1 MRRPLAERVVGA
13 ARDALAT
20 VEAPVA
26 WRVLA
31 EDLTLL
37 AELSAQ
43 IDAAEAELARLLPMS
58 PFATL
63 TTPRAGV
70 L

>member
-1 MRRPLAERVVGA
+1 M
-13 ARDALAT
+13 
-20 VEAPVA
+20 
-26 WRVLA
+26 LA